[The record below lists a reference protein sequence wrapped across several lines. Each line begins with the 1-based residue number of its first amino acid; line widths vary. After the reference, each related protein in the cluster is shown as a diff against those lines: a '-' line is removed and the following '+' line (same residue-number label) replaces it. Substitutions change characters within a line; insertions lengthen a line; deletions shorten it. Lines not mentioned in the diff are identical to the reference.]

1 MMSLVG
7 YLVLSLAAA
16 GPAKKLRRYDPL
28 ATTDRAELTKK
39 LKTHVAHVQVK
50 LPTEENVTRWG
61 AEQSGFA
68 VVLEPKLL
76 AVQSFVVDKASSIRV
91 QGPQG
96 TLPVRV
102 VLDDRKRRVTLLRSD
117 QPLRSIGLV
126 PAPTKKRSKLARDQV
141 VFSLIST
148 VAEATV
154 LDGAIVDPGEM
165 PEYEGHPRIDLKLK
179 NGMPVFDEYAQFVGY
194 ARWVAWDVDKFM
206 IVPIDHIQ
214 AARTATQAAAR
225 KKVAPSTDCAEAKFG
240 QKCRPA
246 HVPWWSK
253 Q

>member
-1 MMSLVG
+1 MMSLIG
-7 YLVLSLAAA
+7 CLVLSLAAA
-16 GPAKKLRRYDPL
+16 GPTKQSRRYDPL
-28 ATTDRAELTKK
+28 STSDRGELTTK

-50 LPTEENVTRWG
+50 LPNDKNVTRWG

-68 VVLEPKLL
+68 VVLESRLL
-76 AVQSFVVDKASSIRV
+76 AVQSFVVDKAQSVRV
-91 QGPQG
+91 EGPQG

-102 VLDDRKRRVTLLRSD
+102 VLDDKKRRVTLLRSD
-117 QPLRSIGLV
+117 KPLSSIGLV
-126 PAPTKKRSKLARDQV
+126 PAASKKRSELARDQV

-179 NGMPVFDEYAQFVGY
+179 NGMPVFDDYARFIGY

-206 IVPIDHIQ
+206 IVPIDHIE

-225 KKVAPSTDCAEAKFG
+225 KKKGPPTDCPEAKFG

-246 HVPWWSK
+246 NVPWWSK